1 MLTQESMEH
10 LLNNEWFND
19 EIVNSYLATLFKE
32 NHSVGLLDS
41 YTLAHN
47 KRSRDETV
55 STCNPLQYIHQ
66 NIDSFIFLTF

>member
-1 MLTQESMEH
+1 MLTQETMEH

-32 NHSVGLLDS
+32 NPSVGLLDS

-47 KRSRDETV
+47 KHSKDATV
-55 STCNPLQYIHQ
+55 VLAICYSISTKISTAKL
-66 NIDSFIFLTF
+66 

>member
-19 EIVNSYLATLFKE
+19 EIVNSYLAKLFKE

-55 STCNPLQYIHQ
+55 VLAIRYSISTKI
-66 NIDSFIFLTF
+66 